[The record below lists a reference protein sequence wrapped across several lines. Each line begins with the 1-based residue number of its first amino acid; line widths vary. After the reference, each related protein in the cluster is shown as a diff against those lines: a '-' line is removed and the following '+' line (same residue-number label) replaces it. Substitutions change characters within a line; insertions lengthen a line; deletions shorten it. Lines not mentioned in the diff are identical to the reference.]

1 MAACQESTTCAGGRV
16 TSSRS
21 VVHTVPVPPFQPQP
35 DGAPGRVEAGA
46 HARYR
51 DRDIIGPDSSG
62 SVPVA
67 AFEDVERMMPACPR

>member
-1 MAACQESTTCAGGRV
+1 MAACQESTTCAGGSGDV
-16 TSSRS
+16 IAS

-35 DGAPGRVEAGA
+35 DGSPGRVEAGA

-62 SVPVA
+62 SVPA
-67 AFEDVERMMPACPR
+67 WRLSKTSNG